1 MLDLNLTLTMQSP
14 YHPNYT
20 LRVHLPFTQRQFF
33 LENTSESVEVR
44 VQWYSD
50 EELAKTNE
58 DTVFYT
64 RAAYLE

>member
-1 MLDLNLTLTMQSP
+1 MYLTIIMQSP

-20 LRVHLPFTQRQFF
+20 LRVHLPFAQRQFF
-33 LENTSESVEVR
+33 LENASENVEVR

-50 EELAKTNE
+50 EELAKTIE